1 MWTTIHTIDWLLWIF
16 MAPSVL
22 YVTFYALVSLFPKR
36 SPLTT
41 HPSSDLRPQTL
52 DLRPQPFSFLILF
65 PAYKEDA
72 VILHSVKQF
81 LNQRYP
87 QECYQVAV
95 ISDHMTDETND
106 QLRQLPITLLQP
118 SFEKSSKAKA
128 LQYAIRKL
136 PTINSQR
143 QRVGEQSSGI
153 LSTFNYI
160 VILDADNVVLPDFL
174 ELLNTAC
181 HQGYQAIQCHR
192 CAKNNNNNIAVLDGI
207 SEEINNTIF
216 RKAHNTIGLSS
227 ALIGSGM
234 CFTYD
239 WFKQHVEEL
248 SSAVEDRELES
259 MLLQERIFVKFEEHI
274 PVFDEKV
281 SNHDN
286 FERQR
291 LRWLNGQLQTL
302 LLMLPNIPHAI
313 ATGNINYID
322 KTIQQAL
329 IPRSILLVLIPIFSL
344 IMLLLAPVWSIKWWG
359 LYLVLCISLYIAIP
373 ARMRNSAVF
382 GKLTSF
388 PRLALK
394 MLKNLFRLNRK
405 NKNFLHTIHGE

>member
-1 MWTTIHTIDWLLWIF
+1 
-16 MAPSVL
+16 MAPSVI
-22 YVTFYALVSLFPKR
+22 YVAFYAFVSLFSKR

-81 LNQRYP
+81 LDQRYP

-160 VILDADNVVLPDFL
+160 VILDADNVVQPDFL

-192 CAKNNNNNIAVLDGI
+192 CAKNSDKDVAVLDAI
-207 SEEINNTIF
+207 SEEINNSLF
-216 RKAHNTIGLSS
+216 RKAHNTIGISS

-234 CFTYD
+234 CFEYK
-239 WFKQHVEEL
+239 WFKDHVGLFET
-248 SSAVEDRELES
+248 AVEDREMEIQLMKEH
-259 MLLQERIFVKFEEHI
+259 IFVKYEEDI
-274 PVFDEKV
+274 LVFDEKV
-281 SNHDN
+281 SNNDN

-291 LRWLNGQLQTL
+291 LRWLTGQLQC
-302 LLMLPNIPHAI
+302 LLMMLPYLPTAI
-313 ATGNINYID
+313 KTGNIHYID
-322 KTIQQAL
+322 KTMQQAL
-329 IPRSILLVLIPIFSL
+329 IPRSILLVLTCFFAILMTIISL
-344 IMLLLAPVWSIKWWG
+344 PWSIKWWG
-359 LYLVLCISLYIAIP
+359 LFLTITFSIFIAIP
-373 ARMRNSAVF
+373 KRMRTKALF
-382 GKLTSF
+382 GKIFSTIKLVG
-388 PRLALK
+388 LMLGNLLK
-394 MLKNLFRLNRK
+394 IDIK
-405 NKNFLHTIHGE
+405 NKEFLHTTHDKKGL